1 MNEFFAQ
8 ERNTAEISKIGHF
21 SRYGVN
27 RRYKD
32 RLFVMLFGS
41 EEYKENMLS
50 LYNALNGTHYTD
62 PNDITITTI
71 QDVIYIRMKNDVS
84 LLLHDVLN
92 LWEQQSTYNPN
103 MPLRGFL
110 YFGNLYEAYIDK
122 GERGIYSSTLIKIPT
137 PKYVVLYNGTDE
149 QPAREKLRL
158 SDAFKVKEETAA
170 GDFEWTAEMIN
181 INKGKNPGLLAECP
195 ALADYMTLV
204 NSIQDRKNSG
214 LPIEEA
220 VDSAV
225 KECIEKNVLTDF
237 LRKHRAEVRNVCLT
251 EFDEKKFVRTMK
263 EEGYKEGKL
272 ETAKAMLK
280 DGVSAEKIALYT
292 GLSASE
298 ITALTA
304 Q

>member
-1 MNEFFAQ
+1 MNEFFTQ
-8 ERNTAEISKIGHF
+8 ERNTEKISEIGHF

-41 EEYKENMLS
+41 EKYKENMLS

-62 PNDITITTI
+62 PDDITITTI

-122 GERGIYSSTLIKIPT
+122 EERGIYSSTLIKIPT

-149 QPAREKLRL
+149 QPARKKLRL
-158 SDAFKVKEETAA
+158 SDAFKVKEETNA
-170 GDFEWTAEMIN
+170 GDFEWTAEMVN
-181 INKGKNPGLLAECP
+181 INKGKNPGLLAKCP

-280 DGVSAEKIALYT
+280 KGFSHQDIIDCT
-292 GLSASE
+292 GLSSAE
-298 ITALTA
+298 ISALTV